1 MDVSWKRSL
10 WVFVLT
16 MAILITG
23 SVLSLGWGPSA
34 ISPREVVTILV
45 GRGEGLSRDI
55 VWKIRFPRWILGLA
69 VGGALSVA
77 GGILQSLFANPLVE
91 PYTLGISGGATLGV
105 CLGLVFGK
113 MIGYQG
119 GLFWWSLAGGLGF
132 MGILYGLSRRRI
144 FSGSTI
150 LLSDMLLFGLMLSFL
165 SSGLVML
172 FLALARAADLHH
184 IVFWTMGSLEQGGM
198 VNPAFVWLVVAGGV
212 GIVWLF
218 SREMDAF
225 LLGEEEA
232 LFLGVPVHRMKK
244 LFFLV
249 AVVLTAMSIASAGL
263 IGFVGLLVPNVYKRL
278 LPLKHRLLVPLFFLG
293 GGGFLALCD
302 FLARVVIAPLELPV
316 GVITG
321 ILGGLLF
328 LWMLFQEKR
337 G

>member
-1 MDVSWKRSL
+1 MMQYWKRSL
-10 WVFVLT
+10 LSFVVTIAL
-16 MAILITG
+16 LLGG
-23 SVLSLGWGPSA
+23 SILSLGWGPSRM
-34 ISPREVVTILV
+34 SFQEVVAILC
-45 GRGEGLSRDI
+45 GGGEGLSRDI
-55 VWKIRFPRWILGLA
+55 VWKIRLPRWTLGLA

-77 GGILQSLFANPLVE
+77 GGIFQSLFANPLVE

-105 CLGLVFGK
+105 CVGLVVGK
-113 MIGYQG
+113 MLGYQG
-119 GLFWWSLAGGLGF
+119 GIFWWSLGGGLGF
-132 MGILYGLSRRRI
+132 MGILYVLSRRRI
-144 FSGSTI
+144 FSGSTL

-172 FLALARAADLHH
+172 FLALARAADLHQ

-198 VNPAFVWLVVAGGV
+198 VKPAFVWFVVVVGV

-232 LFLGVPVHRMKK
+232 LFLGVPVHSMKK
-244 LFFLV
+244 LFFFV
-249 AVVLTAMSIASAGL
+249 GVVLTSLSVASAGL
-263 IGFVGLLVPNVYKRL
+263 IGFVGLLVPHVYKRL
-278 LPLKHRLLVPLFFLG
+278 LPLRHRILVPLFFLG
-293 GGGFLALCD
+293 GGGFLVLCD

-328 LWMLFQEKR
+328 LGMLFQEKR